1 MIKPNLSLNC
11 NLCIFRSYIYP
22 YFLQDTGK
30 EAGKEL
36 SAICIRR
43 PNTGGG
49 LFSGNGTFTNML
61 WNTVQEIPNKER

>member
-1 MIKPNLSLNC
+1 M
-11 NLCIFRSYIYP
+11 YTE
-22 YFLQDTGK
+22 FLQYTPFSARLKK
-30 EAGKEL
+30 EAEKEL

-49 LFSGNGTFTNML
+49 LFSGNSTFTNML

>member
-1 MIKPNLSLNC
+1 MSKPKWITLSC
-11 NLCIFRSYIYP
+11 NICIQ
-22 YFLQDTGK
+22 FLHTLSFSATLK
-30 EAGKEL
+30 EEAGKEL

-49 LFSGNGTFTNML
+49 LFSGNSTFTNML

>member
-1 MIKPNLSLNC
+1 M
-11 NLCIFRSYIYP
+11 YIQ
-22 YFLQDTGK
+22 FLHTPLFSARLWR
-30 EAGKEL
+30 EAGKEI